1 MRQLYL
7 FSTTIFSRKSWNL
20 SSQSNMYLGSEEK
33 LLKWSLNTVVDII
46 SAGGEDRSEATA
58 GGGED
63 HREEPEP
70 EPGRGDGG

>member
-1 MRQLYL
+1 
-7 FSTTIFSRKSWNL
+7 
-20 SSQSNMYLGSEEK
+20 MYLGSEEK